1 MSESRAS
8 SRATASWEYVW
19 PSIVKPSAPPSVG
32 AAAVDEPVELDVE
45 ELVAGAEAA
54 VVAGLGAFA
63 DRFISQTSSGSTSAN
78 SRSTRSQA
86 TRFARAAL
94 RAVTRACLS
103 DTS

>member
-32 AAAVDEPVELDVE
+32 AAEPDEPVEVDVE
-45 ELVAGAEAA
+45 VEAVDDGAEAA

-63 DRFISQTSSGSTSAN
+63 DRFISQTSSGNTSAN

-94 RAVTRACLS
+94 SAVT
-103 DTS
+103 